1 MKLRLCVGSL
11 VAFTATILIAG
22 SASASSTTGLEDF
35 FASLFGKDQNGSRG
49 APEAMPTLAIGDGTA
64 FSAAVMEGVS
74 VIPDTTNA
82 PPVVEEVPVETVAGN
97 NPAPILG
104 GSYPVPV
111 PSNGNGAKPV
121 PEPSA
126 ALLFGLGSLVMARR
140 VRR

>member
-22 SASASSTTGLEDF
+22 SASASSTGSLEDF
-35 FASLFGKDQNGSRG
+35 FASLFGKDKSGGRQTAT
-49 APEAMPTLAIGDGTA
+49 APMPTLAIGDDTV
-64 FSAAVMEGVS
+64 FSAAVMDGVS
-74 VIPDTTNA
+74 VIPDTTYA
-82 PPVVEEVPVETVAGN
+82 PPVVEEEETVAAN

-104 GSYPVPV
+104 GHYPQPV
-111 PSNGNGAKPV
+111 LGNGNGAKPV

-126 ALLFGLGSLVMARR
+126 ALLFGLGSLVIARR